1 MCTSTCTEAR
11 FFASASADGNRFF
24 PQCACAGLISERVQS
39 VGADAGQQERLEAL
53 ISEVSEMSVFGHTS
67 LASRLQSIGMALEN
81 LDYEAYERSVN
92 LLQSDIERLND
103 ADKQQLIDLMK
114 HYAEK

>member
-1 MCTSTCTEAR
+1 
-11 FFASASADGNRFF
+11 
-24 PQCACAGLISERVQS
+24 
-39 VGADAGQQERLEAL
+39 
-53 ISEVSEMSVFGHTS
+53 MSVFGHTS